1 LFNELCAEHE
11 NDWITEME
19 EEVSK
24 VGCAFRFKTTVQG
37 TRTSE
42 EPTSE
47 QPTAV
52 EATKESKDDKNEE
65 KMDTSGSPQSPWGEP
80 AGDPVLGNLLCASIS
95 KLEKSIYSLE

>member
-1 LFNELCAEHE
+1 MFNELCAEHE

-24 VGCAFRFKTTVQG
+24 VGCAFRFKIIVQG

-42 EPTSE
+42 ESTSE

-80 AGDPVLGNLLCASIS
+80 AGDPVLGDFRVPIW
-95 KLEKSIYSLE
+95 KIQFQF

>member
-1 LFNELCAEHE
+1 MFNELCAEHE

-24 VGCAFRFKTTVQG
+24 VGCAFRFKVIVQG

-80 AGDPVLGNLLCASIS
+80 AGDPVLGNIIFVSI
-95 KLEKSIYSLE
+95 

>member
-1 LFNELCAEHE
+1 MRLSPYCRPKLAWGSIE
-11 NDWITEME
+11 T
-19 EEVSK
+19 K
-24 VGCAFRFKTTVQG
+24 TAFRFKISIQG

-52 EATKESKDDKNEE
+52 EASKESKDDKNEE

-80 AGDPVLGNLLCASIS
+80 AGDPVLGNILFVSV
-95 KLEKSIYSLE
+95 

>member
-1 LFNELCAEHE
+1 MVLSSRMRQYSDDDHPTLSNHTAFICK
-11 NDWITEME
+11 ITI
-19 EEVSK
+19 
-24 VGCAFRFKTTVQG
+24 QG

-52 EATKESKDDKNEE
+52 EASKESKDDKNEE

-80 AGDPVLGNLLCASIS
+80 AGDPVLGNILCVSV
-95 KLEKSIYSLE
+95 